1 LYVEEANSPRTL
13 LRLDGHL
20 QGRGCRAVPAAG
32 VEKAKLDSLHARG
45 VSHPQ
50 CGVRLRNG

>member
-1 LYVEEANSPRTL
+1 L

-32 VEKAKLDSLHARG
+32 VEKAKLDSLHAGG
-45 VSHPQ
+45 VWHA
-50 CGVRLRNG
+50 